1 MQTVKAA
8 LSITTLALV
17 MPTLA
22 HHSDSGYDHESLVAF
37 QGTVSRFVWRNPHVS
52 IFVETTNETGQTIE
66 WAIETGSTPIM
77 RRSGWT
83 RDSLVPGD
91 EVFIR
96 AHPERDSGRSHA
108 LLLSLETSNGETL
121 AQVEGNDVESTFS
134 ASGISGVWKGLSTPA
149 AIFGRNL
156 SNHPLTEKA
165 VIAKAQHDPLRDGP
179 EAECI
184 AVPSPR
190 IVTAS
195 VVYLTEIELHENSA
209 VIKSEFFDVER
220 TVFMDG
226 REHPEDGEQTNQGH
240 SIGWWEGNTLVVDTT
255 HFEGHPSGN
264 GPGVPSGT
272 QKHVIE
278 RYTLSE
284 NGKRLVIDIFLEDA
298 EYLAK
303 PFTGVVEWNYR
314 PDLQLFRYNCDPELS
329 RQFLLG

>member
-1 MQTVKAA
+1 MQMVKVA
-8 LSITTLALV
+8 LGITTLVLV

-37 QGTVSRFVWRNPHVS
+37 QGTVNRFVWRNPHVA
-52 IFVETTNETGQTIE
+52 IFVETTNEIGQTIE

-83 RDSLVPGD
+83 RNSLVSGD

-96 AHPERDSGRSHA
+96 AHPERGSGRNHA

-134 ASGISGVWKGLSTPA
+134 ASDVSGVWKGLSTPA

-156 SNHPLTEKA
+156 SNHPLTEKGA
-165 VIAKAQHDPLRDGP
+165 TAKAQYDPLRNSP
-179 EAECI
+179 EGECI

-195 VVYLTEIELHENSA
+195 VVYLTEIELLENSA
-209 VIKSEFFDVER
+209 IIKNEFFDVER

-226 REHPEDGEQTNQGH
+226 REHPEDGERTNQGH

-255 HFEGHPSGN
+255 HFEDHPSGN

-298 EYLAK
+298 EHLAE
-303 PFTGVVEWNYR
+303 PFMGVVEWNYR